1 MLYEDLWRSIWSGPR
16 EENMVTNIGTASTLK
31 SIAALTLRRKAH
43 DRKCMNELRGA
54 LPLVVYGYVR
64 GRKNAK
70 DIRTN

>member
-1 MLYEDLWRSIWSGPR
+1 
-16 EENMVTNIGTASTLK
+16 MVTNIGTASTLK